1 MPRALCLQPAH
12 EIDGRCTAELYF
24 TTEIHLKTA
33 SADSIRVGGWNGG
46 TANAAPGRSR
56 DGNGKNRA
64 TAAAVLRQPFT
75 LTAGESMETQQA
87 ISMISVT
94 STAVAEV
101 RRYMDENGATEDAGL
116 RVGVLPGGCS
126 GFQYG
131 LNIEDAPNEDDIVLD
146 VNGLRLFL
154 DPFSLQYLSGVE
166 IDYVTTFQGSG
177 FTFNNPNAS
186 GGCGC
191 GSSFTV

>member
-1 MPRALCLQPAH
+1 MEAQQV
-12 EIDGRCTAELYF
+12 
-24 TTEIHLKTA
+24 A
-33 SADSIRVGGWNGG
+33 SV
-46 TANAAPGRSR
+46 
-56 DGNGKNRA
+56 
-64 TAAAVLRQPFT
+64 
-75 LTAGESMETQQA
+75 
-87 ISMISVT
+87 ISVT
-94 STAVAEV
+94 PTAVTEV
-101 RRYMDENGATEDAGL
+101 RRYMEENGAGEEAGL

-131 LNIEDAPNEDDIVLD
+131 LNIEDAANEDDMILES
-146 VNGLRLFL
+146 NGVKLFI

-177 FTFNNPNAS
+177 FTFNNPNSS